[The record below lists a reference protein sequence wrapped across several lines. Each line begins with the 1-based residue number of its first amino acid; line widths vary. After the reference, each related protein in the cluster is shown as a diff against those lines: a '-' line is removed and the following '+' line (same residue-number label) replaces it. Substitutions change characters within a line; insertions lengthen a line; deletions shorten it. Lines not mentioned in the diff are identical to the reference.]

1 MSSKVSPRSLLPTS
15 TLSPVAASSAA
26 GVGAHGVSAE
36 DLAVYDMCRALG
48 LCHNV
53 TPTTDDQ
60 TGEVVFQAA
69 SPDEVCVVWAQK
81 IPRKSVC
88 NCTSN
93 Q

>member
-1 MSSKVSPRSLLPTS
+1 MSSKVASRSLLSTL

-26 GVGAHGVSAE
+26 GIGAHGVSAE

-53 TPTTDDQ
+53 TPTTDDE

-69 SPDEVCVVWAQK
+69 SPDEVRVVCK
-81 IPRKSVC
+81 NSKRV
-88 NCTSN
+88 
-93 Q
+93 